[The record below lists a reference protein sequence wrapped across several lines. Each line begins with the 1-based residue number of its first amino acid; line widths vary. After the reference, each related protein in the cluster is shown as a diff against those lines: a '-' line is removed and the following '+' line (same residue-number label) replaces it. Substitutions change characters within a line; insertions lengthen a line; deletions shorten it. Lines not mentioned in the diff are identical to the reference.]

1 MKPPWHEHDQ
11 WQNPITSIESAGG
24 FALLR
29 NALNPARSAGDS
41 DATLEM
47 DPHPGS
53 IGGRV
58 AGAITLPRNTKAAAN
73 LILRLSCVSNFA
85 ADQSDYPD
93 GRVVVLWAQELHA
106 TPSSTHDRIKVVFA
120 FDQVPANLP
129 ESELPLSGGYVDW
142 QLTLSASADVA
153 ELCHTFSIPV
163 FATDLYSERPA
174 RSVSETETKLSKW
187 RAQKTWQPYRAE
199 ISVEAD
205 TLVVRHGPWRGG
217 VFQTGGLKGSFAFF
231 LLLFLSVILL
241 IFGNQEL
248 GSTVVTGAFGS
259 LGLFVT
265 GLAGYLW
272 VRTVEIRVQ
281 PGQLLRYCR
290 IFGRTVQTRILSA
303 GDISAFIIRDG
314 VLYVVSGELG
324 ELQLVDS
331 IYDLELLNALRRLFV
346 DFLKPVSTID

>member
-1 MKPPWHEHDQ
+1 MKPPWHEHDH

-29 NALNPARSAGDS
+29 NALNAAKSAGDS

-58 AGAITLPRNTKAAAN
+58 AGTITLPRNTKAIAN
-73 LILRLSCVSNFA
+73 FILRLSCVSNFA
-85 ADQSDYPD
+85 PDQSDYPD
-93 GRVVVLWAQELHA
+93 GRFAILWAQELNT
-106 TPSSTHDRIKVVFA
+106 TPSNTRDGIKVTFVF
-120 FDQVPANLP
+120 DHVPANLP

-142 QLTLSASADVA
+142 QLTLTASADVA

-163 FATDLYSERPA
+163 FATEMYSERPA
-174 RSVSETETKLSKW
+174 RSASATDSILSEW
-187 RAQKTWQPYRAE
+187 RVQKTWQPYRAE
-199 ISVEAD
+199 IAVETD

-217 VFQTGGLKGSFAFF
+217 LYQAGGLKGFFAFF
-231 LLLFLSVILL
+231 LLLLLSVVLL
-241 IFGNQEL
+241 ISGNEEL
-248 GSTVVTGAFGS
+248 VSTVVTGVFGT

-281 PGQLLRYCR
+281 PGQLFRYCR

-303 GDISAFIIRDG
+303 NNISAVIVRDAE
-314 VLYVVSGELG
+314 LYVVSNEFG
-324 ELQLVDS
+324 ELQLIDS
-331 IYDLELLNALRRLFV
+331 IYDLELLNALRRLVV
-346 DFLKPVSTID
+346 DFLRPVSTTI

>member
-11 WQNPITSIESAGG
+11 WQNPIKSIESAGG

-29 NALNPARSAGDS
+29 NALNPAMSAGDS

-47 DPHPGS
+47 DPYPGS

-58 AGAITLPRNTKAAAN
+58 SGTITLPRNTKAAAN
-73 LILRLSCVSNFA
+73 FNLRLSCVSNFA
-85 ADQSDYPD
+85 PDQSDYLD
-93 GRVVVLWAQELHA
+93 DRFEILWTQERHT
-106 TPSSTHDRIKVVFA
+106 TPSSTRDGITLAFA

-142 QLTLSASADVA
+142 QLRLTASADVA

-163 FATDLYSERPA
+163 FATDLYSERPKRVA
-174 RSVSETETKLSKW
+174 SETETILSKW

-217 VFQTGGLKGSFAFF
+217 IFQTGGLKGFVAFF
-231 LLLFLSVILL
+231 LLLFLSMILL
-241 IFGNQEL
+241 IFGNEEL
-248 GSTVVTGAFGS
+248 VSKLVTGIFGT

-272 VRTVEIRVQ
+272 ARTVEIRAQ
-281 PGQLLRYCR
+281 PEQLIRYCR

-303 GDISAFIIRDG
+303 DNISAFMVRNG
-314 VLYVVSGELG
+314 VLYVVSEELG
-324 ELQLVDS
+324 ELQLIDS
-331 IYDLELLNALRRLFV
+331 IHDLELLNALRLLLV
-346 DFLKPVSTID
+346 DSLKPVSTTI